1 MLSNEKEVDM
11 AEYTDSTYGELIADQ
26 YDTLYSDIDPNLVD
40 RLLEL
45 SSGGKTLELGIGT
58 GRIAIPLSNRGVEI
72 HGIDASQAMLE
83 KLRSKGKGRSIPVKM
98 CSFAEFDMEEKYE
111 FIFIVFNTFF
121 GLLTQK
127 EQISCFKSVSKSLR
141 PGGKF
146 LIEAF
151 VPDLSRFDKGQ
162 AIRTSHV
169 STDGVRLECSQH
181 DLATQTVVS
190 QLVMI
195 GKPGVNL
202 YPVNIRYAWPSELD
216 LMAELANLRL
226 TERWGGWDKQPFTS
240 SSTFHISIYEK

>member
-1 MLSNEKEVDM
+1 M